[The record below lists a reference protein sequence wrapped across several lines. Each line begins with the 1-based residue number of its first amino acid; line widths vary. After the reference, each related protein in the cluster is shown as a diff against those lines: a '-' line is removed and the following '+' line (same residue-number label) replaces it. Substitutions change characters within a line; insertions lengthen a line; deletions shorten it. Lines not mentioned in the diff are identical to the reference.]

1 MRRRIGIK
9 LCRFC
14 MWLAL
19 LATLLFQAFT
29 VVGLSSALSNKSES
43 AQGFIVGLVLACLAL
58 VAGVVLLYAVRKSPW
73 LGLGLLVLGG
83 CAMIFLGVALRE
95 EAGDPTVMVSGET
108 GLTVWKM
115 IYRHFIA
122 VLVPLFAGG
131 AEFLLYIEKKE
142 QEIREMARRR
152 RKPDEKEESTLGL

>member
-29 VVGLSSALSNKSES
+29 MVGLSSAYSNKSES
-43 AQGFIVGLVLACLAL
+43 APGFIVGLVLACLAL
-58 VAGVVLLYAVRKSPW
+58 VVGVVLLYAVRKSPW

-95 EAGDPTVMVSGET
+95 EAGDV
-108 GLTVWKM
+108 LTVWDM